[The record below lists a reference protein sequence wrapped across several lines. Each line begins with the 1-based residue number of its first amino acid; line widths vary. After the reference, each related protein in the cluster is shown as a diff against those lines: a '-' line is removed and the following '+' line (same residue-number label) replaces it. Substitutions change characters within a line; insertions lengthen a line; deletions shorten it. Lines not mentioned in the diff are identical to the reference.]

1 MKNIDDLLEMLWKDY
16 SSINEQAHGIHA
28 LIESRG
34 EKIVNDHIAF
44 RTFNIPQIGINALAC
59 VFVQNG
65 YKPMGEY
72 EFPEKKLFAR
82 HFEHADETKP
92 KIFISELKLEQCS
105 EGLQK
110 IVHHLVSQVPDALTK
125 KDEFVV
131 SGVPW
136 GRIMFSDYEKLLKE
150 SEYAAWVSVFGFRA
164 NHFTVLFNSLNSFK
178 NFADFNSFLQNKG
191 YKLNESGGV
200 IKGSPKEYL
209 EQSSTLAH
217 PVQIQFADQK
227 VMIPSCYYEF
237 AYRYPMPN
245 GKLFQGFV
253 AQSANKIFES
263 TNTNINPD
271 VLPR

>member
-1 MKNIDDLLEMLWKDY
+1 MKSLDELLDQLWKDY
-16 SSINEQAHGIHA
+16 YSINEQAHGIHS

-44 RTFNIPQIGINALAC
+44 RTFNIPNIGIDSLAR
-59 VFVQNG
+59 VFVKSG

-72 EFPEKKLFAR
+72 QFPEKKLFAR

-92 KIFISELKLEQCS
+92 KIFISELKLELCS
-105 EGLQK
+105 EHLQK
-110 IVHHLVSQVPDALTK
+110 VVVNLANQVTEEMTR
-125 KDEFVV
+125 KDDFVV

-136 GRIMFSDYEKLLKE
+136 SRLPYSEYEKLLKE

-164 NHFTVLFNSLNSFK
+164 NHFTVLYNSLTSFK
-178 NFADFNSFLQNKG
+178 SFADFNAFLQNKG

-217 PVQIQFADQK
+217 PVQVQFADK
-227 VMIPSCYYEF
+227 KAMIPSCYYEF